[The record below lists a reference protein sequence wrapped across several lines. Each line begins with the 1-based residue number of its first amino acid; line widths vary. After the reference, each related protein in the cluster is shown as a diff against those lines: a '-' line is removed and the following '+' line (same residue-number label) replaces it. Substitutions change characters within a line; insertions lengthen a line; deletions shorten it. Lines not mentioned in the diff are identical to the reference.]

1 MTRKITFFEGWSWFK
16 FNNSSLALVMALKF
30 YISVEKGSKLKV
42 GRFCGLILTF
52 VELQGKNWKVGG
64 GGGVKWIT
72 DEQII
77 FDTVFLILKNQ
88 SIWIQDSFKVI
99 SLFKVRSFTLEKDIK
114 RLKRREKFPAENFY
128 NFAM

>member
-1 MTRKITFFEGWSWFK
+1 MTRKTTFFEGWSWFK

-52 VELQGKNWKVGG
+52 VELQGKNWKEEGG
-64 GGGVKWIT
+64 DSLT
-72 DEQII
+72 DEHII
-77 FDTVFLILKNQ
+77 FETVFLILKNQ

>member
-1 MTRKITFFEGWSWFK
+1 
-16 FNNSSLALVMALKF
+16 MALKF

-52 VELQGKNWKVGG
+52 VELREELEGAPL
-64 GGGVKWIT
+64 GGGVKWLT
-72 DEQII
+72 DEDII
-77 FDTVFLILKNQ
+77 FETVFLILKNQ

>member
-1 MTRKITFFEGWSWFK
+1 MWANSYVCRVTGEKLEG
-16 FNNSSLALVMALKF
+16 
-30 YISVEKGSKLKV
+30 
-42 GRFCGLILTF
+42 
-52 VELQGKNWKVGG
+52 GG
-64 GGGVKWIT
+64 GGGVKWLT